1 MPILGFIGGIGP
13 WELAII
19 LVIVLIFFG
28 AGKLPTVLESFGRG
42 VKAFR
47 DAQRD
52 EAIDVSP
59 DKRALSEDANES
71 VPAAERSKA
80 ESGS

>member
-1 MPILGFIGGIGP
+1 MPILGFIGGVGP

-19 LVIVLIFFG
+19 LLIVLIFFG

-52 EAIDVSP
+52 DAIDVSP
-59 DKRALSEDANES
+59 DKRTLSEDAHES
-71 VPAAERSKA
+71 VPSPERTKA
-80 ESGS
+80 ETRS